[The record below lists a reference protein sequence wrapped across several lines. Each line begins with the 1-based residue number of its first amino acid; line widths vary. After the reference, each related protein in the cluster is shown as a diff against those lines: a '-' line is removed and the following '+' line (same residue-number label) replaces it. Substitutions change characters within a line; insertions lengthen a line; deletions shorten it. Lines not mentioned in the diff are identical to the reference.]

1 MEIRKISTLHLP
13 VDIAYLAAIQSFIN
27 ELARLAE
34 FSQKDIT
41 FFNIAVEEAVTN
53 VIKHAFLPD
62 EDATFDVIC
71 ELTPVEFK
79 VIIKDKGLPFDPNQV
94 KDFSAEKSLEGD
106 EQVGLG
112 FRLMK
117 GSVDQLSFHNMGYG
131 GKEVHLVKFVDQKH
145 VEKYFQTSEM
155 QAFEQPTFKSKKERM
170 TIPFHV
176 ELLQKKQAIEI
187 SQCAYRTYGYTY
199 IMENIYYPE
208 RLVEMSKS
216 GELISAVAVCD
227 KTGEAMGHC
236 ALERFGRK
244 KDVPELGMAFTK
256 PKFRGQGCMTSLNE
270 FLELEAKDKKIKGLY
285 AKGVTTHP
293 YSQKALLKC
302 GFKDSAILIGLS
314 PPKTFEGMEDQGSQ
328 RETLV
333 LSYKKLFDQNV
344 NIFVPARHKKII
356 EKIYNNIELEA
367 RLNIPDISKKITQD
381 IVQSDVEV
389 EMKDSLNFANIYIN
403 DCGANIKLEIS
414 QRLKELCHKKI
425 ETFDLYLDLCDENSA
440 RYIEDIE
447 SLGFF
452 FAGIF
457 PNDAKQYLVLQY
469 LNNVPIDYKRIVLV
483 SEFAQELGEY
493 VKECD
498 PNQK

>member
-1 MEIRKISTLHLP
+1 MEIKKISTLHLP
-13 VDIAYLAAIQSFIN
+13 VDLAYLSAAQAFIN
-27 ELARLAE
+27 ELARLAK

-41 FFNIAVEEAVTN
+41 FFNIAVEEAITN
-53 VIKHAFLPD
+53 VVKHAFLPD

-79 VIIKDKGLPFDPNQV
+79 VIIKDQGLPFDPTQV
-94 KDFSAEKSLEGD
+94 ADFSAERSLDGD

-145 VEKYFQTSEM
+145 VEKYFHKSEM
-155 QAFEQPTFKSKKERM
+155 QAFEQPTYKSKQERVA
-170 TIPFHV
+170 IPLHV
-176 ELLQKKQAIEI
+176 EVLQQKQAIEI

-208 RLVEMSKS
+208 RLIEMTRS
-216 GELISAVAVCD
+216 GELISAVAVCEEN
-227 KTGEAMGHC
+227 GEVMGHC

-244 KDVPELGMAFTK
+244 WDVPEMGMAFTK
-256 PKFRGQGCMTSLNE
+256 PKFRGQGCMTRLTA
-270 FLELEAKDKKIKGLY
+270 FLSEEAIKKGIKGMY

-293 YSQKALLKC
+293 YSQKALRSG
-302 GFKDSAILIGLS
+302 GFKDCAILIGLS
-314 PPKTFEGMEDQGSQ
+314 PAKTFEGMKEQGAQ

-333 LSYKKLFDQNV
+333 LSYMKLIDQQLNV
-344 NIFVPARHKKII
+344 FSTEKHKCMI
-356 EKIYNNIELEA
+356 EKIYKNVQIDATVKIHDKKEMK
-367 RLNIPDISKKITQD
+367 SKKM
-381 IVQSDVEV
+381 VQSDVEV
-389 EMKDSLNFANIYIN
+389 EVKDSLKFANIYIN
-403 DCGANIKLEIS
+403 DCGENIKLEIR
-414 QRLKELCHKKI
+414 QRLRELCQKKI
-425 ETFDLYLDLCDENSA
+425 ETIDLYIDMCDENTIN
-440 RYIEDIE
+440 YIEDLE

-452 FAGIF
+452 FAGVF
-457 PNDAKQYLVLQY
+457 PNDKKQYLVLQY

-483 SEFAQELGEY
+483 SDFAQELGAY
-493 VKECD
+493 VQECD

>member
-1 MEIRKISTLHLP
+1 MDLKKISTLHLP
-13 VDIAYLAAIQSFIN
+13 VDLAYLPAAQAFIN
-27 ELARLAE
+27 ELARLAK

-94 KDFSAEKSLEGD
+94 KNFSAEKSLEGD

-145 VEKYFQTSEM
+145 VEKYFHTSEM
-155 QAFEQPTFKSKKERM
+155 QAFEQPTFVSKKERVA
-170 TIPFHV
+170 IPFHV

-208 RLVEMSKS
+208 RLIEMSKS

-227 KTGEAMGHC
+227 DTGEAMGHC

-244 KDVPELGMAFTK
+244 WDVPELGMAFTK

-270 FLELEAKDKKIKGLY
+270 FLELEAKDKRIKGLY

-293 YSQKALLKC
+293 YSQKALLRG

-314 PPKTFEGMEDQGSQ
+314 PPKIFEGMKDQGAQ
-328 RETLV
+328 RETLI
-333 LSYKKLFDQNV
+333 LSYKKLFDQEIEV
-344 NIFVPARHKKII
+344 FVPNHHKKMI
-356 EKIYNNIELEA
+356 EKIYENVEIDA
-367 RLNIPDISKKITQD
+367 KLNKPDRSKKLD
-381 IVQSDVEV
+381 KDMVQSDVEV
-389 EMKDSLNFANIYIN
+389 EVKDTLNFANIYVN
-403 DCGANIKLEIS
+403 DCGENLKLEIR
-414 QRLKELCHKKI
+414 QRLRELCQKKI
-425 ETFDLYLDLCDENSA
+425 ETIDLYLDMCDENSVN
-440 RYIEDIE
+440 YIDDIE

-452 FAGIF
+452 FAGVF
-457 PNDAKQYLVLQY
+457 PDDTKQYLVLQY
-469 LNNVPIDYKRIVLV
+469 LNNVLIDYSKIVMV
-483 SEFAQELGEY
+483 SDFAQELGKY
-493 VKECD
+493 VKKCD
-498 PNQK
+498 PNQN

>member
-1 MEIRKISTLHLP
+1 MEIKKISTLHLP
-13 VDIAYLAAIQSFIN
+13 VDLAYLTAAQAFIN
-27 ELARLAE
+27 ELARLAK

-41 FFNIAVEEAVTN
+41 FFNVAVEEAISN
-53 VIKHAFLPD
+53 VVKHAFLPD
-62 EDATFDVIC
+62 ENATFDVIC

-79 VIIKDKGLPFDPNQV
+79 VIIRDKGLPFDPSQV
-94 KDFSAEKSLEGD
+94 EDFSAERSLDGD

-145 VEKYFQTSEM
+145 VEKYFQKSEM
-155 QAFEQPTFKSKKERM
+155 EAFEQPIYKSKKERIA
-170 TIPFHV
+170 IPFHV

-208 RLVEMSKS
+208 RLIEMTKS
-216 GELISAVAVCD
+216 DELISAVAVCD
-227 KTGEAMGHC
+227 ENNVVMGHC

-244 KDVPELGMAFTK
+244 TDIPEMGMAFTK
-256 PKFRGQGCMTSLNE
+256 PKFRGQGCMTKLTEILSE
-270 FLELEAKDKKIKGLY
+270 KAIEKRIKGIF

-293 YSQKALLKC
+293 YSQKALMKG
-302 GFKDSAILIGLS
+302 GFKDCAILIGLS
-314 PPKTFEGMEDQGSQ
+314 PPKIFEGMKDQGAQ

-333 LSYKKLFDQNV
+333 LSYLKLIDQHVNV
-344 NIFVPARHKKII
+344 FSTPKHKNMI
-356 EKIYNNIELEA
+356 EKIYQNVQIDAKVKIHEKTEKE
-367 RLNIPDISKKITQD
+367 SKEMM
-381 IVQSDVEV
+381 QSDVEV
-389 EMKDSLNFANIYIN
+389 EVKDSLNYANIYIN
-403 DCGANIKLEIS
+403 DCGENIKLEIR
-414 QRLKELCHKKI
+414 QRMRELCQKKI
-425 ETFDLYLDLCDENSA
+425 ETIDLYLDLCDENSVN
-440 RYIEDIE
+440 YIEDLE
-447 SLGFF
+447 ELGFF
-452 FAGIF
+452 FAGVF
-457 PNDAKQYLVLQY
+457 PNDKKQYLVLQF

-483 SEFAQELGEY
+483 SDFAQELGAY